1 MRDRHVASTIG
12 LAVSVVMLVLGR
24 GMLSFEEARDRVLS
38 DVPLVGIERANLR
51 DAAGRVLARSVV
63 ARGPFPPFAAS
74 AMDGYAVATASFSGE
89 GPWTL
94 DVGGESRVG
103 REPAPLIRG
112 SACRIFTGAPVPA
125 GADTVVMQE
134 DVTRDGHHAAFK
146 IAPERGSHI
155 RQAGEDLA
163 AGAVALEAGV
173 RLGAFQLA
181 LAASL
186 DHPELVVAE
195 RPRVTIICTGDELR
209 APGEPLRP
217 GSIAESNAIG
227 LRLLA
232 EQGGASVSVAPL
244 VGDDLPATRAAVER
258 GLASSDLLVTVG
270 GVSVGDYDVVRPAL
284 EQAGVTLGFW
294 KVAIKPG
301 KPLAL
306 GRAGRVR
313 VLSLPGNPASS
324 MVTFALFGLPLLRAM
339 QGDKNPLPPRLRARL
354 GSRITRKPGRLE
366 FVRSQLIMM
375 ADALTVVPL
384 SNQASGAV
392 TSMAW
397 SDALAIVPAES
408 TSLAEG
414 QTVEV
419 LRVSDA

>member
-1 MRDRHVASTIG
+1 
-12 LAVSVVMLVLGR
+12 MLR
-24 GMLSFEEARDRVLS
+24 RRMLSFEEARSKVLS
-38 DVPLVGIERANLR
+38 DVPLVGAERVNLR
-51 DAAGRVLARSVV
+51 DAAGRVLAKPIV
-63 ARGPFPPFAAS
+63 ARAPFPPFAAS
-74 AMDGYAVATASFSGE
+74 AMDGYAVAITSFVGE
-89 GPWTL
+89 GPWSL
-94 DVGGESRVG
+94 EVSAESRMG
-103 REPAPLIRG
+103 QLPAPLVRG
-112 SACRIFTGAPVPA
+112 TACRIFTGAPVPA

-134 DVTRDGHHAAFK
+134 DVTRDGARAVFRGAPDRAA
-146 IAPERGSHI
+146 HI

-163 AGAVALEAGV
+163 AGAIALEAGV

-195 RPRVTIICTGDELR
+195 RPRVTILCTGDELR
-209 APGEPLRP
+209 APGEPPRP

-227 LRLLA
+227 LSLLA
-232 EQGGASVSVAPL
+232 AQAGASVSVAPL
-244 VGDDLPATRAAVER
+244 VGDDLPATRAAVAR
-258 GLASSDLLVTVG
+258 GLVTSDLLLTVG
-270 GVSVGDYDVVRPAL
+270 GVSVGDHDVVRPAL
-284 EQAGVTLGFW
+284 EQAGVALDFW

-324 MVTFALFGLPLLRAM
+324 MVTFVLFGLPLLRMM
-339 QGDKNPLPPRLRARL
+339 QGDQNPLPTTLRARL
-354 GSRITRKPGRLE
+354 GSPITRKPGRLE
-366 FVRSQLIMM
+366 FLRSRLVMKG
-375 ADALTVVPL
+375 DALTIVPL

-397 SDALAIVPAES
+397 SDALAIVPAEA

-414 QTVEV
+414 EVLDV

>member
-1 MRDRHVASTIG
+1 
-12 LAVSVVMLVLGR
+12 
-24 GMLSFEEARDRVLS
+24 MLSFEEARATVLS
-38 DVPLVGIERANLR
+38 DVPLVGAERVNLR
-51 DAAGRVLARSVV
+51 DAAGRVLARPLV

-74 AMDGYAVATASFSGE
+74 AMDGYAVAASCFADE

-94 DVGGESRVG
+94 EVTGESRVG
-103 REPAPLIRG
+103 REPARLASG
-112 SACRIFTGAPVPA
+112 TACRIFTGAPVPQ

-134 DVTRDGHHAAFK
+134 DVVREGPRVVFER
-146 IAPERGSHI
+146 APDRGAHI
-155 RQAGEDLA
+155 RQLGEDIA
-163 AGAVALEAGV
+163 AGAVALETGA

-195 RPRVTIICTGDELR
+195 RPRVTVICTGDELR
-209 APGEPLRP
+209 APGDPVRP
-217 GSIAESNAIG
+217 GTIAESNAIG

-232 EQGGASVSVAPL
+232 EQAGAAVTVAPL

-258 GLASSDLLVTVG
+258 GLCSSDLLVTVG
-270 GVSVGDYDVVRPAL
+270 GVSVGDHDVVRPAL
-284 EQAGVTLGFW
+284 EQAGVALGFW

-324 MVTFALFGLPLLRAM
+324 LVTFTLFGLPLLRAM
-339 QGDKNPLPPRLRARL
+339 QGDKNPLPTVLRARL

-366 FVRSQLIMM
+366 FVRSRLTMTG
-375 ADALTVVPL
+375 DLLTVIPL

-397 SDALAIVPAES
+397 SDALAVVPAEA

-414 QTVEV
+414 EMLDV

>member
-1 MRDRHVASTIG
+1 
-12 LAVSVVMLVLGR
+12 
-24 GMLSFEEARDRVLS
+24 MLSFEEARGTVLT
-38 DVPLVGIERANLR
+38 DVPLVGNERVNLR
-51 DAAGRVLARSVV
+51 DAAGRVLAKAVV

-74 AMDGYAVATASFSGE
+74 AMDGYAVAVTSFTGA

-94 DVGGESRVG
+94 EVAGESRVG
-103 REPAPLIRG
+103 REPAPLSNG
-112 SACRIFTGAPVPA
+112 AACRIFTGAPVPP

-134 DVTRDGHHAAFK
+134 DVEREGHRAVFQS
-146 IAPERGSHI
+146 APDRGAHI
-155 RQAGEDLA
+155 RQIGEDIV
-163 AGAVALEAGV
+163 AGAVALEAGA

-195 RPRVTIICTGDELR
+195 RPRVTILCTGDELR
-209 APGEPLRP
+209 SPGEPPRP
-217 GSIAESNAIG
+217 GTIAESNSIG
-227 LRLLA
+227 LRLLC
-232 EQGGASVSVAPL
+232 EQAGASVTIAPL
-244 VGDDLPATRAAVER
+244 VGDDLSATRSAVER
-258 GLASSDLLVTVG
+258 GLAASDLLVTVG
-270 GVSVGDYDVVRPAL
+270 GVSVGDHDVVRPAL

-339 QGDKNPLPPRLRARL
+339 QGDKNPLPTLLRARL
-354 GSRITRKPGRLE
+354 GARITRKPGRLE
-366 FVRSQLIMM
+366 FVRSRLAMQ
-375 ADALTVVPL
+375 DDVLTVIPL

-397 SDALAIVPAES
+397 SDALAIVPSEA

-414 QTVEV
+414 EMLHV

>member
-1 MRDRHVASTIG
+1 
-12 LAVSVVMLVLGR
+12 
-24 GMLSFEEARDRVLS
+24 MLSFVEARDRVLV
-38 DVPLVGIERANLR
+38 DVPSLGTERVNLR
-51 DAAGRVLARSVV
+51 EAAGRVLSRPVV

-74 AMDGYAVATASFSGE
+74 AMDGYAVAAASFAGG

-94 DVGGESRVG
+94 QVKGESRVG
-103 REPAPLIRG
+103 REPPAFVAG
-112 SACRIFTGAPVPA
+112 TASRIFTGAPVPA

-134 DVTRDGHHAAFK
+134 DVVRDGDRAVFSA
-146 IAPERGSHI
+146 APERGAHI
-155 RQAGEDLA
+155 RRAGEDLA
-163 AGAVALEAGV
+163 TGDVALEAGV
-173 RLGAFQLA
+173 RLGAFQLS

-186 DHPELVVAE
+186 DYPELVVAE

-209 APGEPLRP
+209 APGEPPRP

-232 EQGGASVSVAPL
+232 EQAGASVGVAPL
-244 VGDDLPATRAAVER
+244 VGDDLPATRAAVDR
-258 GLASSDLLVTVG
+258 GLATSDLLVTVG
-270 GVSVGDYDVVRPAL
+270 GVSVGDHDVVRPAL
-284 EQAGVTLGFW
+284 EQAGVALAFW

-324 MVTFALFGLPLLRAM
+324 MVTFTLFGLPLLRAM
-339 QGDKNPLPPRLRARL
+339 QGDKHPLPATLRARL
-354 GSRITRKPGRLE
+354 GARITRKPGRLE
-366 FVRSQLIMM
+366 FVRATLTTL
-375 ADALTVVPL
+375 DGALTVVPL

-397 SDALAIVPAES
+397 SGAFAIVPADVA
-408 TSLAEG
+408 TLAEG
-414 QTVEV
+414 ETVEV
-419 LRVSDA
+419 LRVGDA

>member
-1 MRDRHVASTIG
+1 
-12 LAVSVVMLVLGR
+12 
-24 GMLSFEEARDRVLS
+24 MLSFEEARSTVLG
-38 DVPLVGIERANLR
+38 DVPRVGAERVNLR
-51 DAAGRVLARSVV
+51 DAAGRVLARPVV
-63 ARGPFPPFAAS
+63 ARGPFPPFAGS
-74 AMDGYAVATASFSGE
+74 AMDGYAVAVTSFTGD

-94 DVGGESRVG
+94 DVSAESRMG
-103 REPAPLIRG
+103 QAPGTLVSG
-112 SACRIFTGAPVPA
+112 TTCRIFTGAPVPA

-134 DVTRDGHHAAFK
+134 DVTRDGQRAIFK
-146 IAPERGSHI
+146 VAPDRGAHV

-163 AGAVALEAGV
+163 LDAVALPEGT

-186 DHPELVVAE
+186 DHPELLVAE

-209 APGEPLRP
+209 APGDPARA
-217 GSIAESNAIG
+217 GTIAESNSIG

-232 EQGGASVSVAPL
+232 EQGGASVTVAPL
-244 VGDDLPATRAAVER
+244 VGDDLGATRAAVER
-258 GLASSDLLVTVG
+258 GLAASDLLITVG
-270 GVSVGDYDVVRPAL
+270 GVSVGDHDVVRPAL
-284 EQAGVTLGFW
+284 EQAGVSLGFW

-313 VLSLPGNPASS
+313 VLSLPGNPASA
-324 MVTFALFGLPLLRAM
+324 MVTFALFGLPLLRTM
-339 QGDKNPLPPRLRARL
+339 QGDKNPLPLILRARL

-366 FVRSQLIMM
+366 FVRSRLAMTSG
-375 ADALTVVPL
+375 ALTVLPL

-397 SDALAIVPAES
+397 SDALAIVAAEA

-414 QTVEV
+414 EMVDV

>member
-1 MRDRHVASTIG
+1 
-12 LAVSVVMLVLGR
+12 
-24 GMLSFEEARDRVLS
+24 MLSFEEARSTVLG
-38 DVPLVGIERANLR
+38 DVPRVGAERVNLR
-51 DAAGRVLARSVV
+51 DAAGRVLARPIV
-63 ARGPFPPFAAS
+63 ARGPFPPFAGS
-74 AMDGYAVATASFSGE
+74 AMDGYAVAVTSFTGD
-89 GPWTL
+89 GPWAL
-94 DVGGESRVG
+94 AVSAESRMG
-103 REPAPLIRG
+103 QEPGTLASG
-112 SACRIFTGAPVPA
+112 TACRIFTGAPVPA

-134 DVTRDGHHAAFK
+134 DVARDGQRAIFK
-146 IAPERGSHI
+146 VAPHRGAHV
-155 RQAGEDLA
+155 RQTGEDLA
-163 AGAVALEAGV
+163 ADAVALPAGT

-186 DHPELVVAE
+186 DHPELLVAE

-209 APGEPLRP
+209 APGDPVRA
-217 GSIAESNAIG
+217 GTIAESNSIG

-232 EQGGASVSVAPL
+232 EQGGASVTVAPL
-244 VGDDLPATRAAVER
+244 VGDDLGATRAAVER
-258 GLASSDLLVTVG
+258 GLAASDLLITVG
-270 GVSVGDYDVVRPAL
+270 GVSVGDHDVVRPAL
-284 EQAGVTLGFW
+284 EQAGVSLGFW

-324 MVTFALFGLPLLRAM
+324 MVTFALFGLPLLRTM
-339 QGDKNPLPPRLRARL
+339 QGDRNPLPTILRARL
-354 GSRITRKPGRLE
+354 GSPITRKPGRLE
-366 FVRSQLIMM
+366 FVRSRLAM
-375 ADALTVVPL
+375 ASGVLTAVPL

-397 SDALAIVPAES
+397 SDALAIVPAEV

-414 QTVEV
+414 EMVDV

>member
-1 MRDRHVASTIG
+1 
-12 LAVSVVMLVLGR
+12 
-24 GMLSFEEARDRVLS
+24 MLSFEEARDRVLGE
-38 DVPLVGIERANLR
+38 VPSVGTERVNLR
-51 DAAGRVLARSVV
+51 DAAGRVLAKQVA

-74 AMDGYAVATASFSGE
+74 AMDGYAVAVTSFTGQ

-94 DVGGESRVG
+94 DVTGESRVG
-103 REPAPLIRG
+103 REPAPLASG
-112 SACRIFTGAPVPA
+112 TASRIYTGAPVPA
-125 GADTVVMQE
+125 GANTVVMQE
-134 DVTRDGHHAAFK
+134 DVTRDGERVVFK
-146 IAPERGSHI
+146 IAPDRGAHI
-155 RQAGEDLA
+155 RQTGEDLA
-163 AGAVALEAGV
+163 AGAVALESGV

-186 DHPELVVAE
+186 DHPELVVAQ

-232 EQGGASVSVAPL
+232 EQAGASVSVAPL

-258 GLASSDLLVTVG
+258 GLAGSDLLVTVG
-270 GVSVGDYDVVRPAL
+270 GVSVGDHDVVRPAL
-284 EQAGVTLGFW
+284 EQAGVALGFW

-324 MVTFALFGLPLLRAM
+324 MVTFVLFGLPLLRAM
-339 QGDKNPLPPRLRARL
+339 QGDRNPLPTRLRARL
-354 GSRITRKPGRLE
+354 ASRIARKPGRLE
-366 FVRSQLIMM
+366 FVRSQLSMVGE
-375 ADALTVVPL
+375 ALTVVPL

-397 SDALAIVPAES
+397 SDALAIVPADAA
-408 TSLAEG
+408 TVAEG
-414 QTVEV
+414 EMLEV

>member
-1 MRDRHVASTIG
+1 
-12 LAVSVVMLVLGR
+12 
-24 GMLSFEEARDRVLS
+24 MLSFEEARRTVLS
-38 DVPLVGIERANLR
+38 DVPLVGNERVNLR
-51 DAAGRVLARSVV
+51 DAAGRVLARPVT

-74 AMDGYAVATASFSGE
+74 AMDGYAVAIASFTGD
-89 GPWTL
+89 GAWTL
-94 DVGGESRVG
+94 DVSAESRMG
-103 REPAPLIRG
+103 QLPAGLVNG
-112 SACRIFTGAPVPA
+112 TACRIFTGAPVPA
-125 GADTVVMQE
+125 GADAVIMQE
-134 DVTRDGHHAAFK
+134 DVVRDGHRAVFEN
-146 IAPERGSHI
+146 APQLGAHI
-155 RQAGEDLA
+155 RQMGEDLA
-163 AGAVALEAGV
+163 AGAVALKPGA

-209 APGEPLRP
+209 GPGEPPRP
-217 GSIAESNAIG
+217 GTIAESNSIG

-232 EQGGASVSVAPL
+232 EQAGASVTIAPL
-244 VGDDLPATRAAVER
+244 VGDDLLATRKAVER
-258 GLASSDLLVTVG
+258 ALAASDLVVTVG
-270 GVSVGDYDVVRPAL
+270 GVSVGDHDVVRPAL
-284 EQAGVTLGFW
+284 EQAGVALGFW

-324 MVTFALFGLPLLRAM
+324 MVTFTLFGLPLLRAM
-339 QGDKNPLPPRLRARL
+339 QGDENPLPPLLRARL
-354 GSRITRKPGRLE
+354 AARLARKPGRLE
-366 FVRSQLIMM
+366 FVRSKLSMKEG
-375 ADALTVVPL
+375 ALTVVPL

-397 SDALAIVPAES
+397 SDAFAVVPADA
-408 TSLAEG
+408 TSLDEG
-414 QTVEV
+414 EMLEV

>member
-1 MRDRHVASTIG
+1 
-12 LAVSVVMLVLGR
+12 
-24 GMLSFEEARDRVLS
+24 MLSFEEARRTVLS
-38 DVPLVGIERANLR
+38 DVPLVGTERVSLR
-51 DAAGRVLARSVV
+51 DAAGRVLAKAIV

-74 AMDGYAVATASFSGE
+74 AMDGYAVAVASFSGD

-94 DVGGESRVG
+94 DVAGESRVG
-103 REPAPLIRG
+103 REPAPLTSG
-112 SACRIFTGAPVPA
+112 TACRIFTGAPVPR

-134 DVTRDGHHAAFK
+134 DVVREGQRAVFKSAPTRGA
-146 IAPERGSHI
+146 HI

-163 AGAVALEAGV
+163 AHAAALEPGA

-186 DHPELVVAE
+186 DHPELVVSE
-195 RPRVTIICTGDELR
+195 RPRVTIVCTGDELR
-209 APGEPLRP
+209 APGEPSRP
-217 GSIAESNAIG
+217 GTIAESNSIG

-232 EQGGASVSVAPL
+232 EQAGAQVTIAPL
-244 VGDDLPATRAAVER
+244 VGDDLEATRAAVER
-258 GLASSDLLVTVG
+258 GLSASDLLVTVG
-270 GVSVGDYDVVRPAL
+270 GVSVGDHDVVRPAL
-284 EQAGVTLGFW
+284 EQAGVALGFW

-324 MVTFALFGLPLLRAM
+324 LVTFTLFGLPLLRAM
-339 QGDKNPLPPRLRARL
+339 QGDKNPLPMVLRARL
-354 GSRITRKPGRLE
+354 ASRITRKAGRLE
-366 FVRSQLIMM
+366 FVRSRLAMK
-375 ADALTVVPL
+375 ADALTVTPL

-397 SDALAIVPAES
+397 SDALAIVPADA
-408 TSLAEG
+408 TSVEEG
-414 QTVEV
+414 EALDV

>member
-1 MRDRHVASTIG
+1 
-12 LAVSVVMLVLGR
+12 
-24 GMLSFEEARDRVLS
+24 MLSFEEARERVLA
-38 DVPLVGIERANLR
+38 DVPRVGSERTHLR
-51 DAAGRVLARSVV
+51 DAAGRVLSRAVV

-74 AMDGYAVATASFSGE
+74 AMDGYAVALASFAGE
-89 GPWTL
+89 GPWKL
-94 DVGGESRVG
+94 EVKGESRVG
-103 REPAPLIRG
+103 REPPALVAG
-112 SACRIFTGAPVPA
+112 AACRIFTGAPVPA

-134 DVTRDGHHAAFK
+134 DIRLEANRAVFSAA
-146 IAPERGSHI
+146 PCRGAHI
-155 RQAGEDLA
+155 RRAGEDLA
-163 AGAVALEAGV
+163 TGDIALDAGV

-186 DHPELVVAE
+186 DYPELVVAE

-209 APGEPLRP
+209 APGEPPRP

-232 EQGGASVSVAPL
+232 EQAGASVAVAPL
-244 VGDDLPATRAAVER
+244 VGDDLPATLGAIER
-258 GLASSDLLVTVG
+258 GLGASDLLVTVG
-270 GVSVGDYDVVRPAL
+270 GVSVGDHDVVRPAL
-284 EQAGVTLGFW
+284 EQAGVTLAFW

-306 GRAGRVR
+306 GRAGRTR

-324 MVTFALFGLPLLRAM
+324 MVTFTLFGLPLLRAM
-339 QGDKNPLPPRLRARL
+339 QGDKHPLPMTLRARL

-366 FVRSQLIMM
+366 FVRATLATTEGM
-375 ADALTVVPL
+375 LTVLPL

-397 SDALAIVPAES
+397 SGAFAIMPADV
-408 TSLAEG
+408 TSLEKG
-414 QTVEV
+414 EMVEV
-419 LRVSDA
+419 LRVGDA